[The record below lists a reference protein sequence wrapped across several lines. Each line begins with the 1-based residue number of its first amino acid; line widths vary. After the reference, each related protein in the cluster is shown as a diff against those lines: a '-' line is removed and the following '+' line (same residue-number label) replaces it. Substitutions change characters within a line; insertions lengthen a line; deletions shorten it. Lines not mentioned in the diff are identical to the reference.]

1 MAKKKFRVEIHRT
14 YKCYYDYDA
23 NFIHEIENMINW
35 NTGAESD
42 VTDEMCNDFWEELD
56 RQESEQMDVDIVN
69 YKIWEDGK
77 EQPWRQIKIK

>member
-1 MAKKKFRVEIHRT
+1 
-14 YKCYYDYDA
+14 
-23 NFIHEIENMINW
+23 MINW